1 MKRYLMQDKY
11 LTVSAINRYL
21 KHKLDTDGN
30 LFNVFLKGEISNLK
44 MHSTGH
50 IYFSIKDDSSK
61 INAIMFSSSAKKL
74 TFLPNDGDKVL
85 VSGRISVYEAS
96 GSYQIYVNEMEKDGV
111 GNLYLAYEKLK
122 KDLAK
127 EGLFDQSHKKS
138 IPKYP
143 SKIGVITAKEGA
155 AVRDIISTIKRR
167 YPICDVI
174 LFPSLVQGDN
184 AYKSIITSI
193 DKAETFDLDVL
204 IIGRGGGSIEDL
216 WPFNEEEL
224 ARRIYEC
231 KIPTISAVGHE
242 IDYTIADFVAD
253 LRAPTPTGAA
263 EMAVPNLPDLINYI
277 RNLNV
282 RLNESINAKIN
293 YQKLYLDSIKNSF
306 VIKNPMIMF
315 ESKKQ
320 KLDLLIEKINKV
332 MINNLNATKHRFEL
346 IKNNH
351 ILNNPS
357 ILYRDKQIYL
367 ENIINKLELLNPLNS
382 LKRGF
387 SITYK
392 DNKLIKDIDC
402 VNINDN
408 IDIKLENGCVSATVI
423 EKRSINE

>member
-1 MKRYLMQDKY
+1 MQDKY

-61 INAIMFSSSAKKL
+61 INAIMFSSNAKKL
-74 TFLPNDGDKVL
+74 TFLPQDGDKVL
-85 VSGRISVYEAS
+85 LSGRISVYEAS

-127 EGLFDQSHKKS
+127 EGLFDKRHKKS

-184 AYKSIITSI
+184 AYKSIISSI
-193 DKAETFDLDVL
+193 DKAEMFDLDVL

-224 ARRIYEC
+224 ARRIFKC

-263 EMAVPNLPDLINYI
+263 EMAVPNLPDLVNYI
-277 RNLNV
+277 KNLNV
-282 RLNESINAKIN
+282 RLNEAINAKIN

-315 ESKKQ
+315 ESKSQ
-320 KLDLLIEKINKV
+320 KLDLLLEKINKV
-332 MINNLNATKHRFEL
+332 MLNNLNVAKHRFEL

-351 ILNNPS
+351 VLNNPS
-357 ILYRDKQIYL
+357 ILYRDKQTYL

-392 DNKLIKDIDC
+392 DNKLVKDIDS
-402 VNINDN
+402 VDIKDN
-408 IDIKLENGCVSATVI
+408 IDIKVANGIISATII
-423 EKRSINE
+423 EKRKVNE

>member
-1 MKRYLMQDKY
+1 
-11 LTVSAINRYL
+11 
-21 KHKLDTDGN
+21 
-30 LFNVFLKGEISNLK
+30 

-61 INAIMFSSSAKKL
+61 INAIMFSSNAKKL
-74 TFLPNDGDKVL
+74 TFLPQDGDKVL
-85 VSGRISVYEAS
+85 LSGRISVYEAS

-127 EGLFDQSHKKS
+127 EGLFDKRHKKS

-184 AYKSIITSI
+184 AYKSIISSI
-193 DKAETFDLDVL
+193 DKAEMFDLDVL

-224 ARRIYEC
+224 ARRIFKC

-263 EMAVPNLPDLINYI
+263 EMAVPNLPDLVNYI
-277 RNLNV
+277 KNLNV
-282 RLNESINAKIN
+282 RLNEAINAKIN
-293 YQKLYLDSIKNSF
+293 YQKLYLDSIKNYF

-315 ESKKQ
+315 ESKSQ
-320 KLDLLIEKINKV
+320 KLDLLLEKINKV
-332 MINNLNATKHRFEL
+332 MLNNLNVAKHRFEL

-351 ILNNPS
+351 VLNNPS
-357 ILYRDKQIYL
+357 ILYRDKQTYL

-392 DNKLIKDIDC
+392 DNKLVKERVHIYEFFKRLIINIPDENFKTVHYYGIYSKKHKFHNKMIMLIKSQTH
-402 VNINDN
+402 
-408 IDIKLENGCVSATVI
+408 KLRNQLNS
-423 EKRSINE
+423 

>member
-1 MKRYLMQDKY
+1 MQDKY

-127 EGLFDQSHKKS
+127 EGLFDKSHKKC

-184 AYKSIITSI
+184 AYKSIVASI

-216 WPFNEEEL
+216 WPFNEEAL

-332 MINNLNATKHRFEL
+332 MINNLNTTKHRFEL
-346 IKNNH
+346 IKNSH

-357 ILYRDKQIYL
+357 ILYRDEQIYL

-408 IDIKLENGCVSATVI
+408 IDIKLENGCISATVI

>member
-1 MKRYLMQDKY
+1 MQDKY

-61 INAIMFSSSAKKL
+61 INAIMFSSNAKKL

-96 GSYQIYVNEMEKDGV
+96 GSYQIYVSDMEKDGV

-127 EGLFDQSHKKS
+127 EGLFDKSHKKV

-155 AVRDIISTIKRR
+155 AVKDIISTIKRR

-184 AYKSIITSI
+184 AYKSIIASI
-193 DKAETFDLDVL
+193 NKAETFDLDVL

-216 WPFNEEEL
+216 WPFNEEAL

-282 RLNESINAKIN
+282 RLNESINTKIN

-332 MINNLNATKHRFEL
+332 MINNLNTAKHRFDL
-346 IKNNH
+346 IKNSH

-357 ILYRDKQIYL
+357 ILYRDEQIYL

-392 DNKLIKDIDC
+392 DNMLIKDVNS

-408 IDIKLENGCVSATVI
+408 IDIKLENGCISATVI

>member
-1 MKRYLMQDKY
+1 MQDKY

-61 INAIMFSSSAKKL
+61 INAIMFSSNAKKL
-74 TFLPNDGDKVL
+74 TFLPQDGDKVL
-85 VSGRISVYEAS
+85 LSGRISVYEAS

-127 EGLFDQSHKKS
+127 EGLFDKRHKKS

-184 AYKSIITSI
+184 AYKSIISSI

-224 ARRIYEC
+224 ARRIFKC

-263 EMAVPNLPDLINYI
+263 EMAVPNLPDLVNYI
-277 RNLNV
+277 KNLNV
-282 RLNESINAKIN
+282 RLNEAINAKIN

-315 ESKKQ
+315 ESKSQ
-320 KLDLLIEKINKV
+320 KLDLLLEKINKV
-332 MINNLNATKHRFEL
+332 MLNNLNVAKHRFEL

-351 ILNNPS
+351 VLNNPS
-357 ILYRDKQIYL
+357 ILYRDKQTYL

-392 DNKLIKDIDC
+392 DNKLVKDIDS
-402 VNINDN
+402 VDIKDN
-408 IDIKLENGCVSATVI
+408 IDIKVANGIISATII
-423 EKRSINE
+423 EKRKVNE

>member
-1 MKRYLMQDKY
+1 MQDKY
-11 LTVSAINRYL
+11 LTVSVINRYL

-61 INAIMFSSSAKKL
+61 INAIMFSSNAKKL
-74 TFLPNDGDKVL
+74 TFLPQDGDKVL
-85 VSGRISVYEAS
+85 VNGRISVYEAS

-127 EGLFDQSHKKS
+127 EGLFDKRHKKS

-184 AYKSIITSI
+184 AYKSIISSI

-224 ARRIYEC
+224 ARRIFEC

-263 EMAVPNLPDLINYI
+263 EMAVPNLPDLVNYI
-277 RNLNV
+277 KNLNV
-282 RLNESINAKIN
+282 RLNEAINAKIN

-315 ESKKQ
+315 ESKSQ
-320 KLDLLIEKINKV
+320 KLDLLLEKINKV
-332 MINNLNATKHRFEL
+332 MINNLNVAKHRFEL

-351 ILNNPS
+351 VLNNPN

-392 DNKLIKDIDC
+392 DNKLVKDIDS
-402 VNINDN
+402 VDIKDN
-408 IDIKLENGCVSATVI
+408 IDIKVANGIISATI
-423 EKRSINE
+423 TEKRKVNE

>member
-1 MKRYLMQDKY
+1 MQDKY

-61 INAIMFSSSAKKL
+61 INAIMFSSNAKKL
-74 TFLPNDGDKVL
+74 TFLPQDGDKVL
-85 VSGRISVYEAS
+85 LSGRISVYEAS

-127 EGLFDQSHKKS
+127 EGLFDKRHKKS

-184 AYKSIITSI
+184 AYKSIISSI
-193 DKAETFDLDVL
+193 DKAEMFDLDVL

-224 ARRIYEC
+224 ARRIFKC

-263 EMAVPNLPDLINYI
+263 EMAVPNLPDLVNYI
-277 RNLNV
+277 KNLNV
-282 RLNESINAKIN
+282 RLNEAINAKIN

-315 ESKKQ
+315 ESKSQ
-320 KLDLLIEKINKV
+320 KLDLLLEKINKV
-332 MINNLNATKHRFEL
+332 MLNNLNVAKHRFEL

-351 ILNNPS
+351 VLNNPN
-357 ILYRDKQIYL
+357 ILYRDKQTYL

-392 DNKLIKDIDC
+392 DNKLVKDIDS
-402 VNINDN
+402 VDIKDN
-408 IDIKLENGCVSATVI
+408 IDIKVANGIISATII
-423 EKRSINE
+423 EKRKVNE

>member
-1 MKRYLMQDKY
+1 MQDKY

-61 INAIMFSSSAKKL
+61 INAIMFSSNAKKL
-74 TFLPNDGDKVL
+74 TFLPQDGDKVL
-85 VSGRISVYEAS
+85 VNGRISVYEAS

-127 EGLFDQSHKKS
+127 EGLFDKRHKKS

-184 AYKSIITSI
+184 AYKSIISSI

-224 ARRIYEC
+224 ARRIFKC

-263 EMAVPNLPDLINYI
+263 EMAVPNLPDLVNYI
-277 RNLNV
+277 KNLNV
-282 RLNESINAKIN
+282 RLNEAINAKIN

-315 ESKKQ
+315 ESKSQ
-320 KLDLLIEKINKV
+320 KLDLLLEKINKV
-332 MINNLNATKHRFEL
+332 MINNLNVAKHRFEL

-351 ILNNPS
+351 VLNNPS
-357 ILYRDKQIYL
+357 ILYRDKQTYL

-392 DNKLIKDIDC
+392 DNKLVKDIDS
-402 VNINDN
+402 VDIKDN
-408 IDIKLENGCVSATVI
+408 IDIKVANGIISATII
-423 EKRSINE
+423 EKRKVNE

>member
-1 MKRYLMQDKY
+1 MQDKY

-30 LFNVFLKGEISNLK
+30 LFNIFLKGEISNLK

-61 INAIMFSSSAKKL
+61 INAIMFSSNAKKL
-74 TFLPNDGDKVL
+74 TFLPQDGDKVL
-85 VSGRISVYEAS
+85 LSGRISVYEAS

-127 EGLFDQSHKKS
+127 EGLFDKRHKKS

-184 AYKSIITSI
+184 AYKSIISSI
-193 DKAETFDLDVL
+193 DKAEMFDLDVL

-224 ARRIYEC
+224 ARRIFKC

-263 EMAVPNLPDLINYI
+263 EMAVPNLPDLVNYI
-277 RNLNV
+277 KNLNV
-282 RLNESINAKIN
+282 RLNEAINAKIN

-315 ESKKQ
+315 ESKSQ
-320 KLDLLIEKINKV
+320 KLDLLLEKINKV
-332 MINNLNATKHRFEL
+332 MLNNLNVAKHRFEL

-351 ILNNPS
+351 VLNNPN
-357 ILYRDKQIYL
+357 ILYRDKQTYL

-392 DNKLIKDIDC
+392 DNKLVKDIDS
-402 VNINDN
+402 VDIKDN
-408 IDIKLENGCVSATVI
+408 IDIKVANGIISATII
-423 EKRSINE
+423 EKRKVNE

>member
-1 MKRYLMQDKY
+1 MQDKY

-50 IYFSIKDDSSK
+50 IYFSIKDDNSK
-61 INAIMFSSSAKKL
+61 INAIMFSSNAKKL
-74 TFLPNDGDKVL
+74 TFLPQDGDKVL
-85 VSGRISVYEAS
+85 LSGRISVYEAS

-127 EGLFDQSHKKS
+127 EGLFDKCYKKS

-184 AYKSIITSI
+184 AYKSIISSI
-193 DKAETFDLDVL
+193 DKAEMFDLDVL

-224 ARRIYEC
+224 ARRIFKC

-263 EMAVPNLPDLINYI
+263 EMAVPNLPDLVNYI
-277 RNLNV
+277 KNLNV
-282 RLNESINAKIN
+282 RLNEAINAKIN

-315 ESKKQ
+315 ESKSQ
-320 KLDLLIEKINKV
+320 KLDLLFEKINKV
-332 MINNLNATKHRFEL
+332 MINNLNVAKHRFEL

-351 ILNNPS
+351 VLNNPN
-357 ILYRDKQIYL
+357 ILYRDKQTYL

-392 DNKLIKDIDC
+392 DNKLVKDIDS
-402 VNINDN
+402 VDIKDN
-408 IDIKLENGCVSATVI
+408 IDIKVANGIISATII
-423 EKRSINE
+423 EKRKVNE

>member
-1 MKRYLMQDKY
+1 MQDKY

-61 INAIMFSSSAKKL
+61 INAIMFSSNAKKL
-74 TFLPNDGDKVL
+74 TFLPQDGDKVL
-85 VSGRISVYEAS
+85 LSGRISVYEAS

-127 EGLFDQSHKKS
+127 EGLFDKRHKKS

-174 LFPSLVQGDN
+174 LFPSLVQGDS
-184 AYKSIITSI
+184 AYKSIISSI
-193 DKAETFDLDVL
+193 DKAEMFDLDVL

-224 ARRIYEC
+224 ARRIFKC

-263 EMAVPNLPDLINYI
+263 EMAVPNLPDLVNYI
-277 RNLNV
+277 KNLNV
-282 RLNESINAKIN
+282 RLNEAINAKIN

-315 ESKKQ
+315 ESKSQ
-320 KLDLLIEKINKV
+320 KLDLLLEKINKV
-332 MINNLNATKHRFEL
+332 MINNLNVAKHRFEL

-351 ILNNPS
+351 VLNNPS
-357 ILYRDKQIYL
+357 ILYRDKQTYL

-392 DNKLIKDIDC
+392 DNKLVKDIDS
-402 VNINDN
+402 VDIKDN
-408 IDIKLENGCVSATVI
+408 IDIKVANGIISATII
-423 EKRSINE
+423 EKRKVNE